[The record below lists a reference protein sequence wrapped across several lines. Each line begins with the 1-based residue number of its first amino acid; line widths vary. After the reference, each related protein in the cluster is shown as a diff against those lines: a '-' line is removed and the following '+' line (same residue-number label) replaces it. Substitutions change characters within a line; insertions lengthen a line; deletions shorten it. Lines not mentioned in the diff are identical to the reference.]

1 MRFELNPALDED
13 AIAASLASAGRVQV
27 RDFLQ
32 PEAAEALL
40 KFLVESTD
48 WRHVLNAGDNVYE
61 IGCDQL
67 EVMDEE
73 QRRTLDSKSDQAAAH
88 GFQFRFDTIR
98 VPDQESDRAAQATLL
113 TDFASFLSAPEQ
125 VDWFHRVT
133 GNDSIDFADAQ
144 ATRYR
149 NGAFLT
155 THDDAVEGKSRHFAY
170 VLNLTSDWRADW
182 GGLLFFPGD
191 RSTRVEALVP
201 HFNLLN
207 LFAVG
212 QPHGV
217 SQVAS
222 YAPRPRISVTG
233 WLRSRDGSTG

>member
-1 MRFELNPALDED
+1 MKFELNPALDEES
-13 AIAASLASAGRVQV
+13 IAASLASSGRVQV
-27 RDFLQ
+27 RDFLK
-32 PEAAEALL
+32 PGGAEALL
-40 KFLVESTD
+40 QFLLDSAD
-48 WRHVLNAGDNVYE
+48 WRHVLNAGDKVYE

-67 EVMDEE
+67 EAMTEE
-73 QRRTLDSKSDQAAAH
+73 QRRTLDRKADQEAAH

-98 VPDQESDRAAQATLL
+98 VPDDEGERSSQGTLL
-113 TDFASFLSAPEQ
+113 SSFASFLSSAEM
-125 VDWFHRVT
+125 VAWFHRVT
-133 GNDSIDFADAQ
+133 GRDSIDFADAQ

-149 NGAFLT
+149 TGCYLT
-155 THDDAVEGKSRHFAY
+155 THDDAVEGKNRHFAY
-170 VLNLTSDWRADW
+170 VLNLTRDWRADW

-191 RSTRVEALVP
+191 RSTRVEAMVP

-217 SQVAS
+217 SQVAT

-233 WLRSRDGSTG
+233 WLRSRSASVD

>member
-1 MRFELNPALDED
+1 MQFELNPTLDVK
-13 AIAASLASAGRVQV
+13 AIAASLKSAGHVQIP
-27 RDFLQ
+27 DFLK

-40 KFLVESTD
+40 QFLLDSED
-48 WRHVLNAGDNVYE
+48 WRHVLNAGDKVYE
-61 IGCDQL
+61 IPFEQL
-67 EVMDEE
+67 EAMDQE
-73 QRRTLDSKSDQAAAH
+73 QRRTLDRKADQEAAH

-98 VPDQESDRAAQATLL
+98 VPDGEAERRAQDTPL

-125 VDWFHRVT
+125 VDWFRRIT
-133 GNDSIDFADAQ
+133 GSDKVDFADAQ

-149 NGAFLT
+149 SGSFLT
-155 THDDAVEGKSRHFAY
+155 THDDAVEGKRRHFAY
-170 VLNLTSDWRADW
+170 VLNLTRDWRADW
-182 GGLLFFPGD
+182 GGLLFFPSE
-191 RSTRVEALVP
+191 RSTRVDALVP

-217 SQVAS
+217 SQVAT

-233 WLRSRDGSTG
+233 WLRSRAGSTD